1 MPLANKRT
9 ARLRRRVTWHE
20 SLAQLGFLVS
30 AWRDGRRSNHDA
42 LDPAVWHEIDLV
54 RVRDRK
60 APGGWRYY
68 AHLLTHQRGY
78 QSAATLARRAQ
89 IPTGRRAGVDANVS
103 NLALAGPRNAR
114 VDGVP
119 LRAYRHDRLSG
130 GYHHTRVNQAAAT
143 RSARQAKRARAHQV
157 AARIVHTNGNII
169 TVEDCTISTWA
180 RLWGKRI
187 ALFSPGMLVAAL
199 ARECAATGGAAAR
212 GHPLDRALPAPAEK
226 NSTPNCSALHDPL
239 RLLGGRRY

>member
-78 QSAATLARRAQ
+78 QSAAPLARPAQ

-199 ARECAATGGAAAR
+199 ARECAATGGASQRAGTRSTALSQHCLCGAR
-212 GHPLDRALPAPAEK
+212 VPKPL
-226 NSTPNCSALHDPL
+226 
-239 RLLGGRRY
+239 